1 MRSLC
6 TACRKWM
13 NAAPGDVGAVFAHST
28 ILGGTVSNLRRAL
41 VLTAGALVFL
51 VPAAATSAARD
62 AACSVCGKNLIK
74 NPGAEAGKG
83 QNAPGE
89 VGNVPGW
96 TSTSGQF
103 GAAAW
108 TGFGVGWFS
117 ASSKGPSNRGKSYFF
132 GGTTPAA
139 TSAKASIG
147 QQTIKLPAAAGGHTA
162 TLSGWLGNYGSNTAS
177 VRAQFEDA
185 SGKVLSA
192 IRIGPDTTI
201 GGSDMAQRT
210 RHGAVPHGAVDAT
223 IVITFT
229 DHANYN
235 LAGAD
240 DLSLVLS

>member
-1 MRSLC
+1 MHHARPELRL
-6 TACRKWM
+6 AV
-13 NAAPGDVGAVFAHST
+13 AAVAGV
-28 ILGGTVSNLRRAL
+28 LAL
-41 VLTAGALVFL
+41 LAPV
-51 VPAAATSAARD
+51 AATSAAAG
-62 AACSVCGKNLIK
+62 AACSFCGKNLIK
-74 NPGAEAGKG
+74 NPGADAGKG

-96 TSTSGQF
+96 TSTGGQF

-117 ASSKGPSNRGKSYFF
+117 ASSKGPANRGKNYFF

-147 QQTIKLPAAAGGHTA
+147 QQTIKLPAAAAGHTA

-177 VRAQFEDA
+177 VRAEFADA
-185 SGKVLSA
+185 SGRVLAA
-192 IRIGPDTTI
+192 IRIGPDSTI
-201 GGSDMAQRT
+201 GSSDMALRS
-210 RHGAVPHGAVDAT
+210 RHGVVPHGAVAAMV
-223 IVITFT
+223 VITFT

-240 DLSLVLS
+240 SLSLVLG